1 MSQKEAIMEALKTL
15 EGKTGR
21 GALARI
27 LDEDILEYM
36 ERLNREGVSYS
47 NISIKLSE
55 TTTIPLKPMQVM
67 FAVKKYRERKALPP
81 VRQYTG
87 KPRGRKPQKKTA

>member
-47 NISIKLSE
+47 NIAIKLSE

-67 FAVKKYRERKALPP
+67 FAIQQYRKRHTMEPVKSSS
-81 VRQYTG
+81 G
-87 KPRGRKPQKKTA
+87 KPRGRKPQTPRA

>member
-47 NISIKLSE
+47 NIAIKLSE
-55 TTTIPLKPMQVM
+55 TTTIPLKPM
-67 FAVKKYRERKALPP
+67 
-81 VRQYTG
+81 
-87 KPRGRKPQKKTA
+87 

>member
-47 NISIKLSE
+47 NIAIKLSE

-67 FAVKKYRERKALPP
+67 FAVKKYRERNA
-81 VRQYTG
+81 R
-87 KPRGRKPQKKTA
+87 PQAAEKDRIETCLCPTA